1 MGKKSDSLD
10 WSQATNAS
18 AQWATFGKQNWQCG
32 MFQTSSSEAKV
43 VAYTDTMKGVT

>member
-18 AQWATFGKQNWQCG
+18 AQWATFG
-32 MFQTSSSEAKV
+32 
-43 VAYTDTMKGVT
+43 